1 MSDRV
6 PPSSDAHDPEFNS
19 LVERL
24 GAHAGAYAS
33 ERPGMA
39 DRVFIA
45 SRAELGASAPVAVI
59 GSTASLRWSSW
70 RAVAAVVALAVSAP
84 LVWRAMTPAVT
95 PSDVS
100 TVRLGARIAELAPAS
115 RSEWLLV
122 ALVDDEA
129 ALHGASA
136 WGGGSMRDADAIAL
150 TRGSSA
156 DLVTIELE
164 DLLLDDPSADEAGR

>member
-1 MSDRV
+1 MSDRL
-6 PPSSDAHDPEFNS
+6 PEFPGSHDPALEA
-19 LVERL
+19 LVQRL
-24 GAHAGAYAS
+24 DDHARAFAA

-39 DRVFIA
+39 DRIFVA
-45 SRAELGASAPVAVI
+45 SRGELGASGPVAVI
-59 GSTASLRWSSW
+59 GSAPSSGAWRSASW
-70 RAVAAVVALAVSAP
+70 RAVAAVVALAVSVP
-84 LVWRAMTPAVT
+84 LVWRALTPTAV

-100 TVRLGARIAELAPAS
+100 TVRAGARMAELAPAS
-115 RSEWLLV
+115 HSEWLLV

-136 WGGGSMRDADAIAL
+136 WGNAGIRDADAIAL

-164 DLLLDDPSADEAGR
+164 ELLAGEAGR